1 MIALA
6 TAGIALQQSRLARR
20 KLRLDLF
27 EKRFRVYDVVLQ
39 GMVDA
44 LNFNEEKV
52 LDQSTHGLNRTLR
65 EARFL
70 FRARTYNYRHS
81 SMIMRTHQIAEG
93 ESGAAI
99 IRQHSED
106 SLWLLNNT
114 RILPSRLHDDLRVDD
129 HLSFSLIM
137 DSEAFKLMQ
146 SRRTGS

>member
-1 MIALA
+1 
-6 TAGIALQQSRLARR
+6 
-20 KLRLDLF
+20 
-27 EKRFRVYDVVLQ
+27 
-39 GMVDA
+39 MVDA
-44 LNFNEEKV
+44 LNFNEVKV
-52 LDQSTHGLNRTLR
+52 LDQSTHGLNRTLC

-70 FRARTYNYRHS
+70 FRARTYNHLMQIETKILQYRHS
-81 SMIMRTHQIAEG
+81 SMIMRTQQIAEG

-106 SLWLLNNT
+106 SSWLLNNT